1 MARVEIVYWP
11 GESLDAGKLNLPSA
25 SLTTLMVMVPPAF
38 LALTIT
44 PSILPSCCELTVPVR
59 AAGACA
65 CAAGPGSRKVLAKP
79 SALASNKA
87 RIRMS
92 RSLEVVG
99 LKDIACRA
107 GDTVPRR
114 KPHHA
119 SIAGL
124 QRYSIDVNE
133 GPIRKIPVR

>member
-11 GESLDAGKLNLPSA
+11 GESLEAGKLNLPSA

-65 CAAGPGSRKVLAKP
+65 CAAGPGSGKVLAKP

-92 RSLEVVG
+92 RSLEVVW
-99 LKDIACRA
+99 LKDMLAA
-107 GDTVPRR
+107 GHAVPRR

-124 QRYSIDVNE
+124 QRYS
-133 GPIRKIPVR
+133 

>member
-11 GESLDAGKLNLPSA
+11 GESLDAGRLNLPSA

-65 CAAGPGSRKVLAKP
+65 CAAGPGSKKVLAKP
-79 SALASNKA
+79 STLASNKA

-92 RSLEVVG
+92 RSLEVVWAERHC
-99 LKDIACRA
+99 L
-107 GDTVPRR
+107 PRR
-114 KPHHA
+114 ARCPAAQAAPRQHSRFATVFNRGEQDPH
-119 SIAGL
+119 
-124 QRYSIDVNE
+124 
-133 GPIRKIPVR
+133 